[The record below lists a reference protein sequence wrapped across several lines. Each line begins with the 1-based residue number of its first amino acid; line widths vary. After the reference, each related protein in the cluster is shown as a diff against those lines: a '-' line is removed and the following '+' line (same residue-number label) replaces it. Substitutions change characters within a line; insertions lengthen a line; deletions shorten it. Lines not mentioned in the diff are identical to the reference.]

1 MDFISSEQKKLAD
14 EQENFDN
21 EMRAAI
27 KGITDHFKE
36 LEKGEINPQEFLIK
50 QKEFIVKMFE
60 MFAEKEQ
67 RQLEIRKKMLE
78 DYTAIYKERLSISQ
92 DYCTL
97 YNVALEFIKLR
108 GLLGELDKYILAK
121 TDGQAAVVN

>member
-14 EQENFDN
+14 YQKKLDD

-27 KGITDHFKE
+27 KGIADHFKE
-36 LEKGEINPQEFLIK
+36 LETGEIDQQEFLIK

-60 MFAEKEQ
+60 TFAEKEQ
-67 RQLEIRKKMLE
+67 RQLDARKKDLE
-78 DYTAIYKERLSISQ
+78 DYTAIYNERLSISQ